1 MPNMNGM
8 ELVLEL
14 RKKYDR
20 GEFGIIVLSGSS
32 DHETTSKFLKIGAN
46 DFMSKPYFYEE
57 VSIRVN
63 LNLDLLELFAKER
76 ENANRDFL
84 TKAYNRRYFFESG
97 TPIISKSKRSQ
108 ISLAVVMIDI
118 DKFKNINDTYG
129 HQVGDIALKDT
140 IQILNENL
148 RNSDLIARF
157 GGEEFCILLENIS
170 IKDLGTLLEKIR
182 LAFEQN
188 ELKTLDYTVKFTISI
203 GACYGIEDTLQSM
216 INIADEQL
224 YFCKNNGRNQ
234 VNIKQI

>member
-1 MPNMNGM
+1 
-8 ELVLEL
+8 
-14 RKKYDR
+14 
-20 GEFGIIVLSGSS
+20 
-32 DHETTSKFLKIGAN
+32 
-46 DFMSKPYFYEE
+46 MSKPYFYEE

-108 ISLAVVMIDI
+108 TNLAVVMIDI
-118 DKFKNINDTYG
+118 DKFKNINDTFG
-129 HQVGDIALKDT
+129 HQIGDIALKET
-140 IQILNENL
+140 ISILNSSL
-148 RNSDLIARF
+148 RASDLIARI

-170 IKDLGTLLEKIR
+170 FNNLEKLLEKIR
-182 LAFEQN
+182 LLFEQN
-188 ELKTLDYTVKFTISI
+188 ELKTLDYAVKFTISI
-203 GACYGIEDTLQSM
+203 GACYGICDSLPEM

-234 VNIKQI
+234 VKIKLSK